1 MLLLLKII
9 VFLGVINVWFI
20 RRKAR
25 TNWRG
30 GDALTLKD
38 EFKIYALP
46 DWVFYFAGV
55 AKILSAVLI
64 FSSIWIEKIPYKFF
78 ALILCFLMLF
88 AILMHMKIRDGIL
101 KSIPAFSMLMI
112 LIMVAM
118 LP

>member
-1 MLLLLKII
+1 MLLLLKTII
-9 VFLGVINVWFI
+9 FLGMINVWFI

-46 DWVFYFAGV
+46 DWVFYFVGV

-88 AILMHMKIRDGIL
+88 AILMHMKIRE
-101 KSIPAFSMLMI
+101 MLQRY
-112 LIMVAM
+112 
-118 LP
+118 